1 MGASALT
8 GEMLYYNNASS
19 KADRW
24 GEAMRR
30 RVGSLALVSGVV
42 ATVVP
47 AAAQTPPQ
55 AQPLPPFADPALGIT
70 VTATRLD
77 EARSS
82 IQPSLG
88 ATTYDF
94 TPRTI
99 ANVPL
104 GENAPLNQVLLRAP
118 GVVQDSFGQIHVRG
132 DHGNVQYRLDGVQLP
147 EGLSLFN
154 NILATRYADQMSLL
168 TGALPAQYGLHTAGI
183 VDITVKSGTTNPGAE
198 ASVTGGSRDYS
209 QPAFSYG
216 GRTGAIDY
224 FAAGQY
230 IHNGLGIENPTSS
243 FSPIHD
249 DTDQWYGLAKI
260 TGIVDDNT
268 RLAFIAGGA
277 SSRFQIPNVPNK
289 TATFAVN
296 GQTDFNSTVLDQRQW
311 EKSYFAIASL
321 QKSYQDVNFQL
332 SGFARYSSLSYQP
345 DPSGDLAFN
354 GIAPWTKRTSFATGV
369 QGDGSWK
376 ALDKH
381 TVRGGFLIQRER
393 ATSFTQG
400 NTLPLMSDPDNPD
413 GDPIPSDQ
421 PLGFTDGSDLTGW
434 TYSVYLQDEWR
445 IVPTVTVNFGLRFD
459 AINAATQENQLSP
472 RINVVWQPDEMFT
485 FRAGYSRYFT
495 PPPLLQVSANS
506 IATLAGTVAAPEVTT
521 NNPVRAERADYFDVG
536 VTAKPVRGLTV
547 GLSAY
552 YKIAQNLLDEGQFGA
567 PITLTSFNYAN
578 AIVKG
583 VEFNA
588 SYDEGPWSV
597 YFNGAYGNGIGTNI
611 NSAQFNFGQ
620 AELAYIA
627 NHYITLDH
635 SQGWTMS
642 SGAAYTFNADKDW
655 ATRVSTD
662 LLYGSGLRTSVVTPN
677 DLSLPGYAVVNASLV
692 QKIPIGLGKGTQMRF
707 DVINLFDNSYQ
718 IRDGAGVGVGAP
730 QFGQRR
736 TFLLGL
742 AQKF

>member
-1 MGASALT
+1 
-8 GEMLYYNNASS
+8 
-19 KADRW
+19 
-24 GEAMRR
+24 MRR
-30 RVGSLALVSGVV
+30 RVGSLTLVSGLIAAV
-42 ATVVP
+42 AP
-47 AAAQTPPQ
+47 AGAHTPP
-55 AQPLPPFADPALGIT
+55 PPPPPFIDPLLGIT

-94 TPRTI
+94 SQRTI
-99 ANVPL
+99 SNVPQ

-132 DHGNVQYRLDGVQLP
+132 EHGNVQYRLDGVQLP
-147 EGLSLFN
+147 PGLSLFN

-168 TGALPAQYGLHTAGI
+168 TGALPAQYGLHTSGI

-198 ASVTGGSRDYS
+198 ISAPGGSPVDS

-230 IHNGLGIENPTSS
+230 VHNGLGIENPTSS

-260 TGIVDDNT
+260 TGIIDDNT
-268 RLAFIAGGA
+268 RLAFIGGGA
-277 SSRFQIPNVPNK
+277 SSSFQIPQVPFQ
-289 TATFAVN
+289 TANFTVN
-296 GQTDFNSTVLDQRQW
+296 GQTDFNSAILDQRQW
-311 EKSYFAIASL
+311 EQSYVAIASL

-332 SGFARYSSLSYQP
+332 SGFARYSKLSYQP
-345 DPSGDLAFN
+345 DQFGDLAFN
-354 GIAPWTKRTSFATGV
+354 GIAPWTQRTSFATGV
-369 QGDGSWK
+369 QGDGSWEG
-376 ALDKH
+376 LDKH
-381 TVRGGFLIQRER
+381 TVRGGFLVQRER
-393 ATSFTQG
+393 ATANTQG
-400 NTLPLMSDPDNPD
+400 NTLLQVLSDPT
-413 GDPIPSDQ
+413 DPTSGLVPSDQ
-421 PLGFTDGSDLTGW
+421 PFGFTDSSDLTGW

-445 IVPTVTVNFGLRFD
+445 IVPTVTVNYGLRFH
-459 AINAATQENQLSP
+459 AINANTQENQFSP
-472 RINVVWQPDEMFT
+472 RINVVWKPDEMFT

-495 PPPLLQVSANS
+495 PPPLIQVSANS

-521 NNPVRAERADYFDVG
+521 ADPARAERADYFDVG
-536 VTAKPVRGLTV
+536 VSAKPLRGLTV

-552 YKIAQNLLDEGQFGA
+552 YKISQNLLDEGQFGA

-578 AIVKG
+578 AIGKG

-588 SYDEGPWSV
+588 SYDDGPWSL
-597 YFNGAYGNGIGTNI
+597 YFNGAYSAQIATNI
-611 NSAQFNFGQ
+611 TSAQFNFP
-620 AELAYIA
+620 AATLAYIA
-627 NHYITLDH
+627 NNYIFTDH
-635 SQGWTMS
+635 NQGFTMS

-655 ATRVSTD
+655 ATKVSTD
-662 LLYGSGLRTSVVTPN
+662 MLFGSGLRTTVVTPN
-677 DLSLPGYAVVNASLV
+677 DLSLPNYAVVNASLV
-692 QKIPIGLGKGTQMRF
+692 QKIPIGLGKGT
-707 DVINLFDNSYQ
+707 
-718 IRDGAGVGVGAP
+718 GVGVGAP

-742 AQKF
+742 TQKF

>member
-1 MGASALT
+1 
-8 GEMLYYNNASS
+8 
-19 KADRW
+19 
-24 GEAMRR
+24 MRR
-30 RVGSLALVSGVV
+30 HVGHLALVSGLV
-42 ATVVP
+42 AAVAP
-47 AAAQTPPQ
+47 AFAQTEPQPP
-55 AQPLPPFADPALGIT
+55 LTDPSLGIT

-94 TPRTI
+94 GQRTI
-99 ANVPL
+99 ENVPL

-154 NILATRYADQMSLL
+154 NILATRYANQMSLL

-183 VDITVKSGTTNPGAE
+183 VDITLKSGTTDPGAE
-198 ASVTGGSRDYS
+198 ASMTMGSRDYV

-216 GRTGAIDY
+216 GRTGKVDY
-224 FAAGQY
+224 FAAGQF

-243 FSPIHD
+243 NTPLHD

-260 TGIVDDNT
+260 TGIVDENT

-277 SSRFQIPNVPNK
+277 SSRFQIPNVPFQTPNF
-289 TATFAVN
+289 TVN
-296 GQTDFNSTVLDQRQW
+296 GINNWNSSILDQRQW
-311 EKSYFAIASL
+311 EKTYFAIASL
-321 QKSYQDVNFQL
+321 QKSYEDVNYQL
-332 SGFARYSSLSYQP
+332 SGFTRYSSLSYQP
-345 DPSGDLAFN
+345 DAFGDLLYN
-354 GIAPWTKRTSFATGV
+354 GIAPWTKRTSFTTGV
-369 QGDGSWK
+369 QGDGAWK
-376 ALDKH
+376 VANKH
-381 TVRGGFLIQRER
+381 TLRGGFLVQRER
-393 ATSFTQG
+393 ATSFTNG
-400 NTLPLMSDPDNPD
+400 NTLPLMPDPDNPD
-413 GDPIPSDQ
+413 GEPIPSDQ

-445 IVPTVTVNFGLRFD
+445 IVPTVTVNFGVRFD
-459 AINAATQENQLSP
+459 AINGSTTENQFSP
-472 RINVVWQPDEMFT
+472 RINVVWQPDPMFT

-495 PPPLLQVSANS
+495 PPPLLQVSAGS
-506 IATLAGTVAAPEVTT
+506 IAALAGTVAAPEVTT
-521 NNPVRAERADYFDVG
+521 NDPVRAERADYFDVG
-536 VTAKPVRGLTV
+536 VTVKPLRGLTV

-578 AIVKG
+578 SIVKG

-597 YFNGAYGNGIGTNI
+597 FFNGAFGSNVATNI
-611 NSAQFNFGQ
+611 NSAQFNFGA

-627 NHYITLDH
+627 NNYIYTDH
-635 SQGWTMS
+635 NQGWTMS
-642 SGAAYTFNADKDW
+642 TGASYTFNPDKDW
-655 ATRVSTD
+655 ATRVSAD
-662 LLYGSGLRTSVVTPN
+662 MLFGSGLRTSIVTPN
-677 DLSLPGYAVVNASLV
+677 DLSLPNYAVVNASLV
-692 QKIPIGLGKGTQMRF
+692 QKIPISVSKGTQVRF

-736 TFLLGL
+736 TFLVTL

>member
-1 MGASALT
+1 MRWRIGVSAAVAGSAL
-8 GEMLYYNNASS
+8 LSA
-19 KADRW
+19 R
-24 GEAMRR
+24 
-30 RVGSLALVSGVV
+30 
-42 ATVVP
+42 
-47 AAAQTPPQ
+47 
-55 AQPLPPFADPALGIT
+55 PALTQTQPQSPITDPSLDIT

-88 ATTYDF
+88 ATTYGF

-99 ANVPL
+99 DNVPL

-132 DHGNVQYRLDGVQLP
+132 DMGNVQYRLDGVQLP

-154 NILATRYADQMSLL
+154 NVLATRYAKQMSLL
-168 TGALPAQYGLHTAGI
+168 TGALPAQYGLQTAGI

-198 ASVTGGSRDYS
+198 LSITGGSRDYS

-230 IHNGLGIENPTSS
+230 VHNGLGIENPTSS

-268 RLAFIAGGA
+268 RLSLIAGGA
-277 SSRFQIPNVPNK
+277 SSAFQIPNVPFQ
-289 TATFAVN
+289 TANFAVN
-296 GQTDFNSTVLDQRQW
+296 GQTDFNSAILDQRQW

-354 GIAPWTKRTSFATGV
+354 GIAPWTKRTSFATGI

-376 ALDKH
+376 VANKH
-381 TVRGGFLIQRER
+381 TLRGGFLVQRER
-393 ATSFTQG
+393 ATSFTNG

-445 IVPTVTVNFGLRFD
+445 IVPAVTVNFGLRFD
-459 AINAATQENQLSP
+459 AINGSTKENHLAPRVTVLWEPSP
-472 RINVVWQPDEMFT
+472 TFT
-485 FRAGYSRYFT
+485 GNTGY
-495 PPPLLQVSANS
+495 
-506 IATLAGTVAAPEVTT
+506 
-521 NNPVRAERADYFDVG
+521 
-536 VTAKPVRGLTV
+536 
-547 GLSAY
+547 
-552 YKIAQNLLDEGQFGA
+552 
-567 PITLTSFNYAN
+567 
-578 AIVKG
+578 
-583 VEFNA
+583 
-588 SYDEGPWSV
+588 
-597 YFNGAYGNGIGTNI
+597 
-611 NSAQFNFGQ
+611 
-620 AELAYIA
+620 
-627 NHYITLDH
+627 
-635 SQGWTMS
+635 
-642 SGAAYTFNADKDW
+642 
-655 ATRVSTD
+655 
-662 LLYGSGLRTSVVTPN
+662 
-677 DLSLPGYAVVNASLV
+677 
-692 QKIPIGLGKGTQMRF
+692 
-707 DVINLFDNSYQ
+707 
-718 IRDGAGVGVGAP
+718 
-730 QFGQRR
+730 
-736 TFLLGL
+736 
-742 AQKF
+742 

>member
-1 MGASALT
+1 
-8 GEMLYYNNASS
+8 
-19 KADRW
+19 
-24 GEAMRR
+24 MRR
-30 RVGSLALVSGVV
+30 HVVHLALVSGLV
-42 ATVVP
+42 AVGTP

-55 AQPLPPFADPALGIT
+55 PPLTDPSLGIT

-88 ATTYDF
+88 ATVYDF
-94 TPRTI
+94 SKRTI
-99 ANVPL
+99 ENIPQ

-147 EGLSLFN
+147 AGLSLFN
-154 NILATRYADQMSLL
+154 NILATRYANQMSLL
-168 TGALPAQYGLHTAGI
+168 TGALPAQYGLQTAGI
-183 VDITVKSGTTNPGAE
+183 VDIALKSGTTDPGAE
-198 ASVTGGSRDYS
+198 ISVTGGSRDYS

-243 FSPIHD
+243 FAPIHD

-260 TGIVDDNT
+260 TGIVDENT

-277 SSRFQIPNVPNK
+277 SSRFQIPNVPFQTPNF
-289 TATFAVN
+289 TVN
-296 GQTDFNSTVLDQRQW
+296 GQTDWNSSVLDQRQW

-345 DPSGDLAFN
+345 DTFGDLAFN

-376 ALDKH
+376 VHDKH
-381 TVRGGFLIQRER
+381 TLRGGFLVQRER
-393 ATSFTQG
+393 ATSYTQG
-400 NTLPLMSDPDNPD
+400 NTLLQVPSDPD
-413 GDPIPSDQ
+413 DPTSDLVPSDQ
-421 PLGFTDGSDLTGW
+421 PFGFTDRSDLTGW

-459 AINAATQENQLSP
+459 AINGATQENQLSP
-472 RINVVWQPDEMFT
+472 RINVVWQPNETFT

-521 NNPVRAERADYFDVG
+521 NTPVRAERADYFDVG
-536 VTAKPVRGLTV
+536 VTAKPLRGLTV

-597 YFNGAYGNGIGTNI
+597 YFNGAYGSGIGTNI

-627 NHYITLDH
+627 NNYIALDH

-642 SGAAYTFNADKDW
+642 GGTAYTFNPDRDW
-655 ATRVSTD
+655 ATRVSAD
-662 LLYGSGLRTSVVTPN
+662 MLFGSGLRTSVVTPN
-677 DLSLPGYAVVNASLV
+677 DLSLPGYAVVNASLA
-692 QKIPIGLGKGTQMRF
+692 QKLPIGLGKTTQVRF

-718 IRDGAGVGVGAP
+718 IRDGLGVGVGAP

-736 TFLLGL
+736 TFLLTL

>member
-1 MGASALT
+1 
-8 GEMLYYNNASS
+8 
-19 KADRW
+19 
-24 GEAMRR
+24 MRR
-30 RVGSLALVSGVV
+30 HVGSLALVSGLVV
-42 ATVVP
+42 AVAP
-47 AAAQTPPQ
+47 AAGQTPPPPPVID
-55 AQPLPPFADPALGIT
+55 PLLGIT

-94 TPRTI
+94 SQRTI
-99 ANVPL
+99 SNVPQ

-132 DHGNVQYRLDGVQLP
+132 EHGNVQYRLDGVQLP
-147 EGLSLFN
+147 PGLSLFN

-168 TGALPAQYGLHTAGI
+168 TGALPAQYGLQTSGI

-198 ASVTGGSRDYS
+198 ISVTGGSRDYS

-260 TGIVDDNT
+260 TSIVDENT
-268 RLAFIAGGA
+268 RLAFIGGGA
-277 SSRFQIPNVPNK
+277 SSRFQIPQVPFQMPNF
-289 TATFAVN
+289 TVN
-296 GQTDFNSTVLDQRQW
+296 GQTDFNSAVLDQRQW

-332 SGFARYSSLSYQP
+332 SGFARYSKLSYQP
-345 DPSGDLAFN
+345 DTFGDLAFN
-354 GIAPWTKRTSFATGV
+354 GIAPWTQRTSFATGV

-376 ALDKH
+376 VASSH
-381 TVRGGFLIQRER
+381 TLRGGFLMQREH
-393 ATSFTQG
+393 ATSITNG
-400 NTLPLMSDPDNPD
+400 NTLPLVLSDPT
-413 GDPIPSDQ
+413 DPTSGLVPSDQ
-421 PLGFTDGSDLTGW
+421 PIGFTTGSDLIGW

-445 IVPTVTVNFGLRFD
+445 IVPTVTMNFGLRFD
-459 AINAATQENQLSP
+459 AINANTQENQFSP
-472 RINVVWQPDEMFT
+472 RINVVWQPTPT
-485 FRAGYSRYFT
+485 FAVRAGYSRYFT
-495 PPPLLQVSANS
+495 PPPLLQVGTNS
-506 IATLAGTVAAPEVTT
+506 VAALAGTVAAPEVTT
-521 NNPVRAERADYFDVG
+521 ADPARAERADYFDVG
-536 VTAKPVRGLTV
+536 VTAKPLRGLTV

-552 YKIAQNLLDEGQFGA
+552 YKISQNLLDEGQFGA
-567 PITLTSFNYAN
+567 PIELTSFNYAN
-578 AIVKG
+578 AIGKG

-588 SYDEGPWSV
+588 SYDDGPWSV
-597 YFNGAYGNGIGTNI
+597 YFNGTYSAQIATNI
-611 NSAQFNFGQ
+611 TSAQFNF
-620 AELAYIA
+620 AATTLAYIA
-627 NHYITLDH
+627 NNYIFTDH
-635 SQGWTMS
+635 NQGFTMS
-642 SGAAYTFNADKDW
+642 TGAAYTFNADKDW
-655 ATRVSTD
+655 ATKVSTD
-662 LLYGSGLRTSVVTPN
+662 MLFGSGLRTTVVTPN
-677 DLSLPGYAVVNASLV
+677 DLSLPNYAVVNASLV

-718 IRDGAGVGVGAP
+718 IRNGTGVGVGAP

-742 AQKF
+742 TQKF

>member
-1 MGASALT
+1 M
-8 GEMLYYNNASS
+8 
-19 KADRW
+19 W
-24 GEAMRR
+24 R
-30 RVGSLALVSGVV
+30 RVGSLTLVSGLIAAV
-42 ATVVP
+42 APV
-47 AAAQTPPQ
+47 AAQTPPPS
-55 AQPLPPFADPALGIT
+55 PLAPAATQTPPPPPTPAIDPLLGIT

-82 IQPSLG
+82 ILPSLG

-94 TPRTI
+94 SQRTI
-99 ANVPL
+99 SNIPQ

-154 NILATRYADQMSLL
+154 NILATRYANQMSLL
-168 TGALPAQYGLHTAGI
+168 TGALPAQYGLHTAGV
-183 VDITVKSGTTNPGAE
+183 VDITVKSGTTDPGAE
-198 ASVTGGSRDYS
+198 VSITGGSRDYS

-260 TGIVDDNT
+260 TGIVDENT
-268 RLAFIAGGA
+268 RLSFIGGGA
-277 SSRFQIPNVPNK
+277 SSRFQIPNVPFQ
-289 TATFAVN
+289 TANFAVN
-296 GQTDFNSTVLDQRQW
+296 GQTDFNSSILDQRQW

-345 DPSGDLAFN
+345 DQFGDLAFN

-381 TVRGGFLIQRER
+381 TVRGGFLVQRER

-400 NTLPLMSDPDNPD
+400 NTLPLVPSDPA
-413 GDPIPSDQ
+413 DPTSDLVPSDQ

-459 AINAATQENQLSP
+459 AINGATQENQFSP

-485 FRAGYSRYFT
+485 FRVGYSRYFT
-495 PPPLLQVSANS
+495 PPPLIQVSASS

-521 NNPVRAERADYFDVG
+521 NDPVRAERADYFDVG
-536 VTAKPVRGLTV
+536 VTAKPLRGLTV

-567 PITLTSFNYAN
+567 PISLTSFNYAN
-578 AIVKG
+578 SIVKG

-597 YFNGAYGNGIGTNI
+597 YFNGAYGSGIGTNI

-627 NHYITLDH
+627 NNYIALDH

-642 SGAAYTFNADKDW
+642 SGGAYTFNPDKDW
-655 ATRVSTD
+655 ATRVSAD
-662 LLYGSGLRTSVVTPN
+662 MLFGSGLRTSVVTPN
-677 DLSLPGYAVVNASLV
+677 DLSLPGYAIVNASLV
-692 QKIPIGLGKGTQMRF
+692 QKVPIGLGKGTQIRF

-736 TFLLGL
+736 AFLLGL

>member
-1 MGASALT
+1 
-8 GEMLYYNNASS
+8 
-19 KADRW
+19 
-24 GEAMRR
+24 MRR
-30 RVGSLALVSGVV
+30 RVGSLTLVSSLIAAV
-42 ATVVP
+42 TP
-47 AAAQTPPQ
+47 AAAQTPP
-55 AQPLPPFADPALGIT
+55 PPPSPVADPSLGIT

-88 ATTYDF
+88 ATVYDF
-94 TPRTI
+94 GNRVI
-99 ANVPL
+99 QNVPQ

-198 ASVTGGSRDYS
+198 ASITGGSRDYS

-268 RLAFIAGGA
+268 RLALIVGGA
-277 SSRFQIPNVPNK
+277 SSAFQIPNVPFQTPNF
-289 TATFAVN
+289 TVN
-296 GQTDFNSTVLDQRQW
+296 GQSEWNSAVLDQRQW

-332 SGFARYSSLSYQP
+332 SGFARYSSLTYQP
-345 DPSGDLAFN
+345 DQFGDLAFN
-354 GIAPWTKRTSFATGV
+354 GIAPWTGRTTFATGA

-376 ALDKH
+376 VADKH
-381 TVRGGFLIQRER
+381 TVRGGFLVQRER
-393 ATSFTQG
+393 ATANTQG
-400 NTLPLMSDPDNPD
+400 NTLLQVLSDPT
-413 GDPIPSDQ
+413 DPTSVLVPSDQ
-421 PLGFTDGSDLTGW
+421 PFGFTDSSDITGW

-445 IVPTVTVNFGLRFD
+445 LVPTVTVNFGLRFD
-459 AINAATQENQLSP
+459 AITSPTQENQFSP

-495 PPPLLQVSANS
+495 PPPLIQVSSNS
-506 IATLAGTVAAPEVTT
+506 IAALAGTVAAPEVTT
-521 NNPVRAERADYFDVG
+521 NDPVRAERADYFDVG
-536 VTAKPVRGLTV
+536 VTAKPLRGLTL

-552 YKIAQNLLDEGQFGA
+552 YKIAQNLLDEG
-567 PITLTSFNYAN
+567 
-578 AIVKG
+578 
-583 VEFNA
+583 
-588 SYDEGPWSV
+588 
-597 YFNGAYGNGIGTNI
+597 
-611 NSAQFNFGQ
+611 SA
-620 AELAYIA
+620 
-627 NHYITLDH
+627 
-635 SQGWTMS
+635 
-642 SGAAYTFNADKDW
+642 
-655 ATRVSTD
+655 
-662 LLYGSGLRTSVVTPN
+662 
-677 DLSLPGYAVVNASLV
+677 
-692 QKIPIGLGKGTQMRF
+692 
-707 DVINLFDNSYQ
+707 
-718 IRDGAGVGVGAP
+718 
-730 QFGQRR
+730 RR
-736 TFLLGL
+736 SR
-742 AQKF
+742 